1 MILSFGTLMS
11 LGVVGEGNVS
21 RGLEESLG
29 LSNEGPSLPAEI
41 TQKLVRVKGKQV
53 YLERY

>member
-1 MILSFGTLMS
+1 MS